1 MHTLDLKQLR
11 AAAYQFLLEAN
22 RPLPPHRIA
31 RQLFGPRRHEHP
43 EAQAVVWTLLAGDP
57 RFLMTHD
64 LCWCA
69 RGAAHVTLR
78 LDEAAFTV
86 VDLETTGGII
96 GVDEIMEIGAVTV
109 RGGRIVK
116 RFASLVR
123 CARAIPAW
131 VSRLTGI
138 RAADLRGAP
147 DFSELADELTAL
159 LTGAVFVAHDIR
171 FDLPF
176 LRWEFAR
183 RGLKLPAVAGVCTLR
198 LARELWP
205 DLPGY
210 SLPELA
216 RQLGL
221 QHAQPH
227 RAPEDALVTARV
239 LRKELAAARAMG
251 LVCLGDLFLLTQ
263 PHQPQLDLGALPR
276 AAEATES

>member
-11 AAAYQFLLEAN
+11 AAAYQFLLEAD

-31 RQLFGPRRHEHP
+31 RQLFGPQRHEHP

-69 RGAAHVTLR
+69 RGAAHVALR
-78 LDEAAFTV
+78 LDEATFTV

-96 GVDEIMEIGAVTV
+96 GVDEIMEIGAVVV
-109 RGGRIVK
+109 RGGRIVN
-116 RFASLVR
+116 RFSSLVR
-123 CARAIPAW
+123 CPRAIPAW
-131 VSRLTGI
+131 VSKLTGI

-147 DFSELADELTAL
+147 DFSELAEELAAL

-183 RGLKLPAVAGVCTLR
+183 RDLKLPAVAGVCTLR
-198 LARELWP
+198 LGRELWP

-221 QHAQPH
+221 QHVQPH
-227 RAPEDALVTARV
+227 RAPEDAIVTARV
-239 LRKELAAARAMG
+239 FQKELAAAQAMG

-263 PHQPQLDLGALPR
+263 PFQPQLDLDVLPR